1 MLIRRARKADLE
13 SVKRLLAENR
23 LPSDHLEGK
32 VDGLYVVEDE
42 DGVISGSACLCPGQP
57 MELRS
62 VCIKHDVRERGWGR
76 RLVEA
81 VLEEATEKGFTTLY
95 LRTGATGFFARLG
108 FRELPKEDLGRIW
121 EGCSGCP
128 RLGTD
133 ECRHVPMIYEF
144 PG

>member
-1 MLIRRARKADLE
+1 LLVRRARKGDLE
-13 SVKRLLAENR
+13 SVKSLLAENR
-23 LPSDHLEGK
+23 LPSVHLEK
-32 VDGLYVVEDE
+32 QIDGLYVVEDE
-42 DGVISGSACLCPGQP
+42 DGVISGCACLCPGQP

-62 VCIKHDVRERGWGR
+62 VCIRPEVRGKGWGR

-81 VLEEATEKGFTTLY
+81 VLEEASDRGIITLY

-121 EGCSGCP
+121 DGCLECP

-133 ECRHVPMIYEF
+133 DCRHVPMIYECTR
-144 PG
+144 